1 MMTQIARR
9 VFTAS
14 LAVFAAAT
22 LTLGLSAESDTAR
35 AAVPAASKA
44 AAKTKAQRA
53 LDYAK
58 PKKNKRGYR
67 YGGNGPTKFDCSGLT
82 KWAYGKVKISLPRTA
97 ASQRS
102 SSKTV
107 HVSRYSARP
116 GDLVFWGSGHVE
128 LLAKR
133 PYKSHGKWYTQTFG
147 AGSSAT
153 GIRYRTVSGVPHIER
168 VKGAR

>member
-1 MMTQIARR
+1 MMTQIGRR

-14 LAVFAAAT
+14 LALFAAVT
-22 LTLGLSAESDTAR
+22 LTFGLSAESDIAQ
-35 AAVPAASKA
+35 AAPAASKA

-58 PKKNKRGYR
+58 PKKGRHNYR

-82 KWAYGKVKISLPRTA
+82 KWAYGKVRISLPRTA

-107 HVSRYSARP
+107 HVSRYKARK

-128 LLAKR
+128 LLVKV
-133 PYKSHGKWYTQTFG
+133 YKSKGKWYTQTFG